1 VQASRMS
8 RPICERLGFVF
19 LAPVRVF
26 VDQL

>member
-1 VQASRMS
+1 MS

-19 LAPVRVF
+19 VAPVRVF